1 MDDLSRGKRR
11 SLRRAVALEC
21 TLQSELWDEALTLPA
36 SNMSTD
42 GVWIETP
49 LALDPGDEL
58 ILSFTPPGLSQH
70 QTVWAAAK
78 VVRVAVARRQGDAPE
93 SPGMG
98 LSFTY
103 CSEPHR
109 RLLARSL
116 RGHPPRLPGTRVPPP
131 LPSAAPSEDAA
142 QPADGSAARVLQAP
156 TTSAAVGSPSRDN
169 RQREARSAAG

>member
-1 MDDLSRGKRR
+1 MDDRDRGKRR

-36 SNMSTD
+36 SNLSVD

-49 LALDPGDEL
+49 LSLDLGDEL
-58 ILSFTPPGLSQH
+58 IVSFTPPGLAAH
-70 QTVWAAAK
+70 HVVWAAAK
-78 VVRVAVARRQGDAPE
+78 VVRVGSSRRQGDAPE

-109 RLLARSL
+109 RMLARSL
-116 RGHPPRLPGTRVPPP
+116 RGHPPRLPGARVPPP
-131 LPSAAPSEDAA
+131 LPSAVASMDAA
-142 QPADGSAARVLQAP
+142 RTA
-156 TTSAAVGSPSRDN
+156 
-169 RQREARSAAG
+169 